1 MIGESKSRY
10 ILSKEQQ
17 VRIKIVE
24 VYLQNKAQELFSLM
38 NSFYILKKDNNRTKQ
53 LLNNIKD
60 ILKKIEVVLES
71 TRQNLAEETIL
82 RKAHQATEEQL
93 NNVGGELIL
102 ILEQTVDDIG
112 GLYSKIKRKSNL
124 QSLNYNKWQAS

>member
-1 MIGESKSRY
+1 M
-10 ILSKEQQ
+10 
-17 VRIKIVE
+17 
-24 VYLQNKAQELFSLM
+24 
-38 NSFYILKKDNNRTKQ
+38 KQ
-53 LLNNIKD
+53 LLNNTKD

-93 NNVGGELIL
+93 NNIDKELIL
-102 ILEQTVDDIG
+102 MLKRTVDDIG

-124 QSLNYNKWQAS
+124 QSLNYNK